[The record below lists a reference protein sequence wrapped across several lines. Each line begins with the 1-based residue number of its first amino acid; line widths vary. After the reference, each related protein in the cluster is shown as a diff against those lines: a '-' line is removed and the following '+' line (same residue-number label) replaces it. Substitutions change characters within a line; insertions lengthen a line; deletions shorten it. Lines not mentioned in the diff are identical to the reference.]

1 VRLYEGSVGAFRDD
15 VVHNVLADKLASA
28 FEGYYRRRAPK
39 GEVGAWQQSLNY
51 LKNSFEIAE
60 LDEQR
65 VIVEYEL
72 PYSSRR
78 IDVLLFGRG
87 AAGEDGIVLI
97 ELKQWSN
104 DTVADAEAEGNVR
117 VRFQQGMKEVA
128 HPSWQ
133 VEGYH
138 YDLQDFL
145 QNSGS
150 EPKTKNQED
159 SGSDPNA
166 TTTRGSKSRRF
177 CSPGSSAPAWRSS
190 RYSPRRTSRRSAST
204 CRRGSRPGR
213 GSRCSTGSSAAPSGR
228 RRSCSSTPGT

>member
-150 EPKTKNQED
+150 EPEV
-159 SGSDPNA
+159 
-166 TTTRGSKSRRF
+166 
-177 CSPGSSAPAWRSS
+177 SP
-190 RYSPRRTSRRSAST
+190 
-204 CRRGSRPGR
+204 
-213 GSRCSTGSSAAPSGR
+213 
-228 RRSCSSTPGT
+228 